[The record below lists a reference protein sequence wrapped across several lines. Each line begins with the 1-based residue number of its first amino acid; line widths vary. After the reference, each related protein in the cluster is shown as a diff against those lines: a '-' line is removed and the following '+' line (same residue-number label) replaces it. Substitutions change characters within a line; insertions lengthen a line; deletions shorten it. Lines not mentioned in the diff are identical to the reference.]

1 MTNPDSVI
9 EGVIQRVTFHN
20 PSNGYSVLQVEVPTL
35 VDPVT
40 VTGRV
45 LSASQGMR
53 VIAQGSFEDHPKFGR
68 QFLARTISESLPTEP
83 EDQVKHLSSGIVPG
97 IGKKLAQ
104 RLVDAFGA
112 ELIEKL
118 AMDPDAVA
126 KVHGIGKE
134 KALSL
139 AQHFQAHQA
148 REGILRFCQQHDI
161 PTGLTKR
168 IYDKYGV
175 KTLAVLT
182 QNPYRLAREL
192 KGVGFLTADKIGIS
206 LGIREDAEVRVEGAL
221 LYALEKVGDDGHCY
235 LSRDEL
241 INKTLDLLKPENSI
255 PFDDAIHSLISQEL
269 LCNRN
274 DRFYLPH
281 ILAAED
287 FVASWI
293 ADRCRS
299 TNDEL
304 NAESTP
310 SDLISK
316 NERELG
322 ITFSNEQR
330 QGLLLAASHPLLLIT
345 GGPGCGKTTL
355 IRGIVAHFQSLGL
368 QIALTAPTGRAAQR
382 MATVCN
388 FSASTIHRLLKFD
401 PMTGGFVHSLHEP
414 LQFDL
419 IIVDEASMLDIFL
432 MKDLCKAIPP
442 TTRVIFVGDRDQLPS
457 IGPGRVFSDLLSIRE
472 IPSVSL
478 VHIFRRDSG
487 SAINDIAFK
496 INMGEVPQ
504 IPSPDGVTKTD
515 AYFLPTRTAEEASDL
530 IEHLVANQIPK
541 HFGFT
546 LDDILVLTPSNRG
559 PLGTISLNERLQK
572 RFTVEDEEQTLLDG
586 EVQFRVGDRI
596 CQRVNN
602 YQIDPLG
609 VFNGDT
615 GKIYAVDRGRK
626 RLVVDL
632 WDGRLITYERDSL
645 SQLSLGYAVTVHRAQ
660 GSESPV
666 VVLALHESHFSL
678 LERQLLYTAITRA
691 KKLLLIVGSKKAFAI
706 ACKKSGALKRRT
718 GLREKIQNL
727 LANPS

>member
-1 MTNPDSVI
+1 MNSTDSVI

-20 PSNGYSVLQVEVPTL
+20 PLNGYSVLQVEIPSM

-45 LSASQGMR
+45 LSAAEGMR
-53 VIAQGSFEDHPKFGR
+53 VIAQGTFEDHPKFGR
-68 QFLARTISESLPTEP
+68 QFQARTITESLPTEP
-83 EDQVKHLSSGIVPG
+83 DDQVKHLSSGIVSG

-104 RLVDAFGA
+104 RLVDAFGD

-118 AMDPDAVA
+118 ATDPEAVS
-126 KVHGIGKE
+126 KVPGIGKE

-139 AQHFQAHQA
+139 AQHFQEFQA

-161 PTGLTKR
+161 PNGLAKR
-168 IYDKYGV
+168 IYDRYGEN
-175 KTLAVLT
+175 TLAILT

-192 KGVGFLTADKIGIS
+192 KGIGFLTADKIGMK
-206 LGIREDAEVRVEGAL
+206 LGLREDAEVRIEGAL
-221 LYALEKVGDDGHCY
+221 LFALEKVGDDGHCY
-235 LSRDEL
+235 LTRDEL
-241 INKTLDLLKPENSI
+241 VSKTVELLRPSGPL
-255 PFDDAIHSLISQEL
+255 PFDDAIQSLISIEL
-269 LCNRN
+269 IAVRDEKL
-274 DRFYLPH
+274 YLPQ

-287 FVASWI
+287 FVANWV
-293 ADRCRS
+293 AERCKQES
-299 TNDEL
+299 IDQNI
-304 NAESTP
+304 NAGEIVS
-310 SDLISK
+310 SIE
-316 NERELG
+316 NILG

-330 QGLLLAASHPLLLIT
+330 QGLVLAASNPLLLIT

-355 IRGIVAHFQSLGL
+355 IRGIVSYFRSLGL
-368 QIALTAPTGRAAQR
+368 QIALTAPTGRASQR
-382 MATVCN
+382 MSTVCD
-388 FSASTIHRLLKFD
+388 FPASTIHRLLKFD
-401 PMTGGFVHSLHEP
+401 PLTGGFVHSINEP

-432 MKDLCKAIPP
+432 MRDLCKAIPNS
-442 TTRVIFVGDRDQLPS
+442 TRVIFVGDRDQLPS
-457 IGPGRVFSDLLSIRE
+457 IGPGRVFSDLLSVRE

-478 VHIFRRDSG
+478 VHIFRREST

-496 INMGEVPQ
+496 INMGEVPV

-515 AYFLPTRTAEEASDL
+515 AYFLPTKTAEEASDL

-541 HFGFT
+541 HFGFN

-559 PLGTISLNERLQK
+559 PLGTMSLNDRLQR
-572 RFTVEDEEQTLLDG
+572 RFTVEDEEQTIVDG
-586 EVQFRVGDRI
+586 ESRFRVGDRI

-602 YQIDPLG
+602 YQIDPQG

-615 GKIYAVDRGRK
+615 GKVYAVDRTHK
-626 RLVVDL
+626 RLVIDL
-632 WDGRLITYERDSL
+632 WDGRLITYEKDSI
-645 SQLSLGYAVTVHRAQ
+645 SQLSLGYAVTVHRSQ

-678 LERQLLYTAITRA
+678 LERQLLYTAVTRA
-691 KKLLLIVGSKKAFAI
+691 KKLLLIVGSRKAFAI

-718 GLREKIQNL
+718 GLREKISKL
-727 LANPS
+727 I